1 MYKVKNILWRYVVKF
16 KNMELQNKA
25 AVKVAWRHENLLK
38 FVAHT
43 SAPPGGGGGGVL
55 PYMGS
60 TGMCRSTGYVFCFSD
75 SGTGYKNRTFSL
87 EQGIFY
93 FRFDSGIV
101 SNFP

>member
-1 MYKVKNILWRYVVKF
+1 MNVLYIASIG
-16 KNMELQNKA
+16 ELVTFA
-25 AVKVAWRHENLLK
+25 DTLESR
-38 FVAHT
+38 F
-43 SAPPGGGGGGVL
+43 PGGWGGGVL
-55 PYMGS
+55 PYMGY

-75 SGTGYKNRTFSL
+75 SGTGYKNHPFSL

>member
-1 MYKVKNILWRYVVKF
+1 MHTCDDIQNYIFSRKGCTSMYCVGLV
-16 KNMELQNKA
+16 
-25 AVKVAWRHENLLK
+25 
-38 FVAHT
+38 
-43 SAPPGGGGGGVL
+43 GGGGGVL
-55 PYMGS
+55 PYMGY

-75 SGTGYKNRTFSL
+75 SGTGYKIRTFSL